1 MKKHCLFLLFISLS
15 AGVFGQGS
23 RFSANFAGT
32 AANEHVNFGNTING
46 ELNTSSFTLEIWVK
60 PRSINGDP
68 SIVSNKDWDSGNNTG
83 FVLALENG
91 NEFTFN
97 FRPEGGT
104 RRDINIAVPNGLL
117 NAWQHI
123 AVSVDRNGLISIY
136 RNGILGATSANI
148 SADAALGIAGAL
160 DLRMAQDGVGNY
172 GSKFDGET
180 DEFRIWNY
188 ARTEDEIRT
197 SMCRNL
203 QGIENGLIHYYPTNE
218 GTGNQLIDL
227 VGSVDGTYENGN
239 NSTWSISGAP
249 LGNTS
254 VNVYPSNWDG
264 NNLTLGSPES
274 GSFSVDSITGDLLG
288 LHLYRVDA
296 APDQLAGTSGLA
308 GNSVYF
314 GMFGCNGTIQDA
326 LVQYD
331 YSNFTNPSISVPS
344 QLLLLERQNN
354 ASSTWVINAA
364 GNNTTTSIISFDF
377 TGSQQE
383 FILGN
388 IQAEPCNDPQSI
400 VLNEVSYNSAGFSWN
415 SGGSFYWNL
424 SYNLPGNQAGT
435 GTVLQAISQN
445 PYTLTGLQ
453 SNTTYEIFI
462 QDTCIGSASSQWVG
476 PLSFTTLPFP
486 GNVAAGTSLTFSSN
500 DMYVSCGTDASL
512 RPANAISYEAWIK
525 PQEFQENWVGI
536 FTNLQDNTVNESGYG
551 LVYYGGEVRAY
562 MMTTSMAANAWN
574 DAAGVAVPLQKWS
587 HVACT
592 YDGNFIRVY
601 LNGVAKD
608 SMAATGEIDWE
619 FLPLDFRIGMFYDN
633 NEAVP
638 YRGEVD
644 EIRVWNYARS
654 INEIRTTMCRR
665 LQGNESGLVGYF
677 PLNESFGVIAND
689 GSSEGNTGTLN
700 NMGNNAWKISG
711 AGIGD
716 TSVFLYPE
724 SWASQNFSLPS
735 QEFGSFQIALV
746 SENTEGIQIYRVDQ
760 APFFT
765 QGLTSVSDTSGYFGV
780 VVAGQT
786 GPFEYLLS
794 YGYGGYT
801 EALADEANLVL
812 FNRNNASE
820 NQWNVY
826 PTEQDLN
833 THQLFRDDVP
843 TGREFYLGTQTGA
856 TCGIPTDLVFTTLN
870 DSTVQ
875 AAWQVDAS
883 ESVTTEFGQ
892 SGFSLGT
899 GISSTISQNQISL
912 NEINPNTLYDFYIQN
927 SCTENDQSTWVG
939 PFNFFS
945 VFCGVPVNPTMLSSN
960 GNSATLGWTG
970 NADAWRIQ
978 WGPVGFSIGTGVQ
991 IANVVGNTRTISGLT
1006 PSTNYEFYIRAECGF
1021 GNSIY
1026 VGPFP
1031 FSTTEDVGINDISSA
1046 IETPFLYPNPA
1057 SKQVTLV
1064 NVFNTPAT
1072 YKITSLTGQTVFS
1085 GSVES
1090 ALKTVSLEQF
1100 LPGVYLVSIS
1110 NGLKSI
1116 TSRFIVIP

>member
-1 MKKHCLFLLFISLS
+1 MKKHCLFLLFISL
-15 AGVFGQGS
+15 ATGVFGQGS

-32 AANEHVNFGNTING
+32 ASNEHVNFGNTING
-46 ELNTSSFTLEIWVK
+46 ELNTSSFTLELWVK
-60 PRSINGDP
+60 PRTINGDP

-104 RRDINIAVPNGLL
+104 RRDVNIAVPTGLL

-123 AVSVDRNGLISIY
+123 AVSVDRNGVISLY

-160 DLRMAQDGVGNY
+160 DFRMAQDGVGNY

-203 QGIENGLIHYYPTNE
+203 QGTENGLIHYYPTNE
-218 GTGNQLIDL
+218 GTGNQLLDL
-227 VGSVDGTYENGN
+227 AGSVDGTYENGT
-239 NSTWSISGAP
+239 NSTWNISGAP

-254 VNVYPSNWDG
+254 VNVYPTNWDSS
-264 NNLTLGSPES
+264 NLSLSSSES

-288 LHLYRVDA
+288 LHLYRIDA

-314 GMFGCNGTIQDA
+314 GMFGCNGTIQEA
-326 LVQYD
+326 LVQYN
-331 YSNFTNPSISVPS
+331 YSGFTNPSISVPA
-344 QLLLLERQNN
+344 QLLLFTRQNN
-354 ASSTWVINAA
+354 ASPTWAISNAE
-364 GNNTTTSIISFDF
+364 NNTASSIISFDF
-377 TGSQQE
+377 TGNQQE
-383 FILGN
+383 CILGN
-388 IQAEPCNDPQSI
+388 IQSEPCNEPQSI
-400 VLNEVSYNSAGFSWN
+400 DLNSASYNSATISWV

-424 SYNLPGNQAGT
+424 SYNLPGNQAGS
-435 GTVLQAISQN
+435 GTVLQAVSQN

-453 SNTTYEIFI
+453 SNTTYEIFV
-462 QDTCIGSASSQWVG
+462 QDTCIGSAASEWVG
-476 PLSFTTLPFP
+476 PFSFTTLSFP
-486 GNVAAGTSLTFSSN
+486 GNVAAGTSLKFSN
-500 DMYVSCGTDASL
+500 NNMYVSCGTDASL
-512 RPANAISYEAWIK
+512 RPANAITYEAWIK

-536 FTNLQDNTVNESGYG
+536 FTNLQDNSTNESGYG
-551 LVYYGGEVRAY
+551 LVYYGGEVKAY
-562 MMTTSMAANAWN
+562 MMTTEMAGNSWN

-587 HVACT
+587 HIACT
-592 YDGNFIRVY
+592 YDGNLIRVY

-608 SMAATGEIDWE
+608 SMTATGEIDWE

-644 EIRVWNYARS
+644 EIRIWNYARS
-654 INEIRTTMCRR
+654 IDEIRTTMCRK
-665 LQGNESGLVGYF
+665 LQGDEPGLVGYF
-677 PLNESFGVIAND
+677 PLNESLGIVAND
-689 GSSEGNTGTLN
+689 ESQSSNTGTLS
-700 NMGNNAWKISG
+700 NMSNADWKISG

-716 TSVFLYPE
+716 TSIFIYPV

-735 QEFGSFQIALV
+735 QDFGSFQVALV

-760 APFFT
+760 SPFYT
-765 QGLTSVSDTSGYFGV
+765 QGLTTVSDTSGYFGV
-780 VVAGQT
+780 VVAGEN
-786 GPFEYLLS
+786 GSFEYLLS
-794 YGYGGYT
+794 YGYGGYND
-801 EALADEANLVL
+801 AIADEANLVL

-826 PTEQDLN
+826 PTDQDLN
-833 THQLFRDDVP
+833 TNQLFRDNVP
-843 TGREFYLGTQTGA
+843 SGREFYLGTLTGA
-856 TCGIPTDLVFTTLN
+856 TCGSPTDVVFTTVN

-875 AAWQVDAS
+875 VAWQVGAS
-883 ESVTTEFGQ
+883 ESVNTEFGQ
-892 SGFSLGT
+892 LGYAFGT
-899 GISSTISQNQISL
+899 GSSLTVNQNQISL
-912 NEINPNTLYDFYIQN
+912 DQINPNTLYDFYIQN
-927 SCTENDQSTWVG
+927 SCSENLQSTWVG
-939 PFNFFS
+939 PYNFFS
-945 VFCGVPVNPTMLSSN
+945 VLCDLPLNPTVISSN

-978 WGPVGFSIGTGVQ
+978 WGPAGFTLGTGIQ
-991 IANVVGNTRTISGLT
+991 ISNVTGNTRTISGLAE
-1006 PSTNYEFYIRAECGF
+1006 STNYEFYIRAECGF
-1021 GNSIY
+1021 GTSIY

-1031 FSTTEDVGINDISSA
+1031 FSTTEDVGIEDISA
-1046 IETPFLYPNPA
+1046 ATETPFLYPNPA
-1057 SKQVTLV
+1057 NRQVTLV

-1072 YKITSLTGQTVFS
+1072 YTITSLTGQTVYS

-1090 ALKTVSLEQF
+1090 ALKTVSLDQF
-1100 LPGVYLVSIS
+1100 VPGVYLVSIS
-1110 NGLKSI
+1110 NGIKSVS
-1116 TSRFIVIP
+1116 SRFIVIP